1 MKTIRFALMIA
12 LLIMGFGSI
21 GISGVLSAPLLE
33 DTPVPVGVQ
42 FADPVLEEMV
52 RSTIGK
58 PDNFITPEE
67 AEAVRRLDLNNEWQQ
82 YISDTTAIKN
92 LSGLEY
98 FRNLEYLDLSDNAV
112 TDIHSLE
119 HLTNLSVLSLD
130 GNPVRDISALNGLTN
145 LKILTLSNCQAQ
157 DYSPISNLVNLELL
171 KLDNSTIVDL
181 SALTSLKKLKYLYLA
196 NSLTADYSP
205 LTEITKNLL
214 DKDFIIPSTLKE
226 LGFFMDLQSN
236 EAIYDGEFGK
246 VNINHSVW
254 GPPPW
259 EWDANIIR
267 LKLPLEDDSALVVG
281 YYGDI
286 NAYVVQLYRDGQEE
300 VNYIYDKS
308 INIDAGKR
316 ERYEKAIRDAVSVTD
331 DEEILLA
338 PVRVFNSTIR
348 QMFKMSPDALYA
360 LPFEPPTLTSLGFF
374 PDKENAVWI
383 YEQRGEKDVNIELN
397 RPEWGVKEFDIRFF
411 TPLSDE
417 YRIVVTYH
425 LAEKKYGVG
434 ADDNSLGG
442 AKFEYFIETG
452 EHIDEWCSDNTLTVE
467 EYFEKA
473 FNDPEIKDVYKYSV
487 TLVEEYFKNTF
498 GMTIDELYDLP
509 TGEAQ

>member
-12 LLIMGFGSI
+12 LLFFGVCSI
-21 GISGVLSAPLLE
+21 GISVVRSAPLFE
-33 DTPVPVGVQ
+33 DIPVPVGVQ
-42 FADPVLEEMV
+42 FADPVLADMV

-58 PDNFITPEE
+58 PDDVITPEE
-67 AEAVRRLDLNNEWQQ
+67 AEAVRRLDLSNEWQR
-82 YISDTTAIKN
+82 YISGTAVIKD

-98 FRNLEYLDLSDNAV
+98 FRNLEYLDLSDNAI
-112 TDIHSLE
+112 TDIQSLE
-119 HLTNLSVLSLD
+119 HLTNLSVLSLA
-130 GNPVRDISALNGLTN
+130 GNPVSDISALNGLTS

-157 DYSPISNLVNLELL
+157 DYSPLSNLVNLELL

-181 SALTSLKKLKYLYLA
+181 SALGSLKKLKYLYLA
-196 NSLTADYSP
+196 NSLTDDFSP
-205 LTEITKNLL
+205 LAEITKNLL
-214 DKDFIIPSTLKE
+214 DKDFMIPSTLKE

-236 EAIYDGEFGK
+236 EAVYDGEFGK

-254 GPPPW
+254 GPTPW

-267 LKLPLEDDSALVVG
+267 LKLPLEGDSALVVG

-286 NAYVVQLYRDGQEE
+286 NAYVIQLYKDGKEE
-300 VNYIYDKS
+300 VNYVYDKP
-308 INIDAGKR
+308 INVDEGKR
-316 ERYEKAIRDAVSVTD
+316 ERYEKAIRDAVGVTD

-348 QMFKMSPDALYA
+348 QMFKMTPDALYA

-374 PDKENAVWI
+374 PDKENAVWV

-397 RPEWGVKEFDIRFF
+397 RPEWGENDFDIRFF

-434 ADDNSLGG
+434 ADDNSQGG
-442 AKFEYFIETG
+442 AKFEYFVETG
-452 EHIDEWCSDNTLTVE
+452 EHLDEWCSDNNLTVE
-467 EYFEKA
+467 EYFKKA
-473 FNDPEIKDVYKYSV
+473 FNDPGIKDVYKYSV
-487 TLVEEYFKNTF
+487 TLVEDYFKNTF
-498 GMTIDELYDLP
+498 GMTIGELYALP